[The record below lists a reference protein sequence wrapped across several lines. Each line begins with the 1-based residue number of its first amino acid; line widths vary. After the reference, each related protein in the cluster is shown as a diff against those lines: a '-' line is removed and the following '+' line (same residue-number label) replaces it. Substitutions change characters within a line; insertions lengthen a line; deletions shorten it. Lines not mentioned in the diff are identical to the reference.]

1 MSLKIKEE
9 KFKVIQ
15 FIRELI
21 IYIDK
26 SLENFSKKDIELKN
40 RLRNNSYDLLEL
52 AYLANTTKNIDKK
65 IGKLEEIISKI
76 KVIDF
81 LINLCYEKEII
92 NGKRYLKFGS
102 KMDDILKYTL
112 GWLKTIN
119 NNGHS

>member
-1 MSLKIKEE
+1 M
-9 KFKVIQ
+9 
-15 FIRELI
+15 
-21 IYIDK
+21 
-26 SLENFSKKDIELKN
+26 
-40 RLRNNSYDLLEL
+40 LEL